1 MPGYGLFAGF
11 GSWCHVRC
19 PLAIGCAICL
29 SIITGLPNSIE
40 AVYSTCNAQLSYFK
54 DISEL
59 GSSGLTQAE
68 QTLDAVQYE
77 NETTS
82 HFTGIALLTTSSRQS
97 LLTAEGT
104 LRLARPSYRLCSIQT
119 GVARYSCVPC
129 LAGTHIGACRR
140 DDESHGPEVDRRRR
154 HSVLP
159 VCAALHLP
167 VRHLHPFP
175 SNVLLATHG
184 GAFGQSFLSNL
195 SFFYC
200 KGSPCVKLWPANQSF
215 AVCNRCHPSWIAV
228 ENAPLPH
235 RMRDGSKVSIFTVPV
250 HLYAVISPADDPRT
264 SKQIVSSIYFHVL
277 RLKLE

>member
-1 MPGYGLFAGF
+1 M
-11 GSWCHVRC
+11 
-19 PLAIGCAICL
+19 
-29 SIITGLPNSIE
+29 
-40 AVYSTCNAQLSYFK
+40 
-54 DISEL
+54 
-59 GSSGLTQAE
+59 
-68 QTLDAVQYE
+68 
-77 NETTS
+77 
-82 HFTGIALLTTSSRQS
+82 
-97 LLTAEGT
+97 
-104 LRLARPSYRLCSIQT
+104 
-119 GVARYSCVPC
+119 
-129 LAGTHIGACRR
+129 
-140 DDESHGPEVDRRRR
+140 
-154 HSVLP
+154 LP

-250 HLYAVISPADDPRT
+250 HLYAVMPVVD
-264 SKQIVSSIYFHVL
+264 VGL
-277 RLKLE
+277 RHGLLKMAGRLILILYRIKGLLCLCEAAGPQL